1 MRVRRAVLVMLCWL
15 LPVLAHTETKQ
26 QQTVQRLEAVQQ
38 RIRAL
43 NKQLAGARDEA
54 DLAQRQLR
62 SSERAIGKVARK
74 LHELQAQRR
83 DQEQRL
89 TGLDDERAGLRA
101 DIEQNQDALIA
112 QVRAAY
118 AMGRQP
124 KLKLLLSQRD
134 PATVSRT
141 IVYYDYLNRARAQHL
156 TVIRADLDALGKV
169 EARIRWETER
179 LAGLEREAREQARA
193 LDKERHQRRILVAR
207 LRKQLEEQGGQLAGL
222 QKDQERLQ
230 EVLKALDRVLADIPD
245 NAGTPQ
251 SLARLKGHLGWPVA
265 GSRRV
270 AFGSP
275 RPNGGP
281 SWKGVIIDAAQGE
294 DVRAIHAG
302 RVAFA
307 DWLRGM
313 GLLIIIDHGN
323 GDLSLYGHNESLYR
337 EAGEWVDSGDLI
349 ARVGDSGGQD
359 IAGLYFELRRHGQPV
374 DPVSWCRRDGKVI
387 QPGG

>member
-1 MRVRRAVLVMLCWL
+1 MRARTIVVILICL
-15 LPVLAHTETKQ
+15 LSPLAHAQSKQ
-26 QQTVQRLEAVQQ
+26 QQTERQLEVVKQ
-38 RIRAL
+38 RIQAL
-43 NKQLAGARDEA
+43 NQQLSGARDEA
-54 DLAQRQLR
+54 DAAQRQLR
-62 SSERAIGKVARK
+62 ASERAIGQVASK
-74 LHELQAQRR
+74 LHELQAQRH

-89 TGLDDERAGLRA
+89 AGLDDERATLRS
-101 DIEQNQDALIA
+101 DIEQNQDALVA
-112 QVRAAY
+112 QVQAAY
-118 AMGRQP
+118 AMGQQP

-134 PATVSRT
+134 PATISRT
-141 IVYYDYLNRARAQHL
+141 IVYYDYINRARARHL
-156 TVIRADLDALGKV
+156 NAIRADLDELGKV

-179 LAGLEREAREQARA
+179 LTGLEREARERERE

-222 QKDQERLQ
+222 EKDQERLQ

-251 SLARLKGHLGWPVA
+251 SLARMQGRLGWPVA

-270 AFGSP
+270 AFGTP

-281 SWKGVIIDAAQGE
+281 TWKGVIIDARQGT

-313 GLLIIIDHGN
+313 GLLIIIDHGD

-337 EAGEWVDSGDLI
+337 EAGEWVEAGDLV
-349 ARVGDSGGQD
+349 ARVGDSGGQER
-359 IAGLYFELRRHGQPV
+359 AGLYFELRRNGQPV
-374 DPVSWCRRDGKVI
+374 DPVSWCRKDGKAIVS
-387 QPGG
+387 GG